1 MLHLSITSR
10 NEAKSPDLKDLKH
23 NTKPKRCSPVQT
35 LSAFLALPLRC
46 PRRPRRKRALLRRTR
61 QFGTTN
67 TCKACPATE
76 AGPGV
81 SGRVFTTIPTHGAAT
96 MTQEGCVGATSPLFA
111 GQRRR
116 KRPGSS
122 CTTTNMENG
131 PTSTASP
138 GWIGT
143 RQRAR
148 LQRTRR
154 QTTRRG
160 RQTRTTSRLG
170 LMTAVPTVT
179 FN

>member
-1 MLHLSITSR
+1 MHLSITSR
-10 NEAKSPDLKDLKH
+10 NEAKSLDL
-23 NTKPKRCSPVQT
+23 NTLTTPKPKRCSPVQT

-61 QFGTTN
+61 QFGTT
-67 TCKACPATE
+67 KACPATE
-76 AGPGV
+76 AAPGVSGV

-111 GQRRR
+111 GQRRQR
-116 KRPGSS
+116 RPGSS

-131 PTSTASP
+131 PTPTASP
-138 GWIGT
+138 GWIST

-160 RQTRTTSRLG
+160 RQTRAADQHMITL
-170 LMTAVPTVT
+170 
-179 FN
+179 NE